1 MAIEELIGR
10 LSVEDEFIFDD
21 IRIFSD
27 CTSNTLPHPFKNG
40 VFLQVNYSRF
50 EFSPYI
56 SEEELSESLRKI
68 LRHNQLIIIGKTE
81 LDANLVL
88 HIAMF
93 HQRGTEEY
101 KMKTFIKLQAFSEL
115 HIHGKPSQIKRPTTF
130 GTNVCRTLTPSGL
143 KPQSRIS

>member
-1 MAIEELIGR
+1 MTKVTSPRTWRRKGYFMDNIFVNNGLTMAIDELIGR

-88 HIAMF
+88 HIACF
-93 HQRGTEEY
+93 TKEDLRNE
-101 KMKTFIKLQAFSEL
+101 
-115 HIHGKPSQIKRPTTF
+115 
-130 GTNVCRTLTPSGL
+130 
-143 KPQSRIS
+143 